1 MPDALSCPTGNRVT
15 LRDWLDLTVKE
26 GLTVYREDSFMADL
40 DAAAAAVTAPH
51 GSPDWEAQL
60 LSKLYD
66 ITAASA
72 GVTLGDQPQPSSWR
86 RVLEGAYLREEQ
98 FDEDEGPLAHPIR
111 PKHVTSLCSL
121 YTDTVY
127 AKVGRGSASWC
138 CLTDTRGARLR
149 VLRLYASMWC

>member
-1 MPDALSCPTGNRVT
+1 MT
-15 LRDWLDLTVKE
+15 LRDWLGLTVKE

-40 DAAAAAVTAPH
+40 DAAAAAVTVPH
-51 GSPDWEAQL
+51 GSPDWEQQL

-72 GVTLGDQPQPSSWR
+72 GGTSGDQPQPSSWR

-138 CLTDTRGARLR
+138 LTDTRGARLR